1 LTVCRDLASD
11 WIHFDCRNAGA
22 KQLRWENAAMSKLLE
37 GKVALVTGASSGI
50 GEATALCLAE
60 AGACVAM
67 SARRADRLDGLVSQI
82 EAMGGQALAIP
93 GDMTLEADAKRAV
106 EETVACFGR
115 IDILINSAGVMQA
128 GGIENCDTAL
138 YKQVIDINLMG
149 TVYTCAAAVPHMLEQ
164 GGGDIVTISSLAGR
178 KGGPMTSAYSA
189 SKHAVNFM
197 TDGMRQELGGKNIR
211 VSTLMPGATET
222 EVASG
227 IKDPNWK
234 TAIAAHV
241 SKEGA
246 VKPRDIGETIVFMM
260 AMPRRTNISEISVRP
275 TIDTTA

>member
-1 LTVCRDLASD
+1 
-11 WIHFDCRNAGA
+11 
-22 KQLRWENAAMSKLLE
+22 MSRPLE

-60 AGACVAM
+60 AGAAVAM
-67 SARRADRLDGLVSQI
+67 SARRAERLSGLVEKI
-82 EAMGGQALAIP
+82 ESMGGRALAIP
-93 GDMTLEADAKRAV
+93 GDMTVEDDARRAV
-106 EETVACFGR
+106 EETVARLGR
-115 IDILINSAGVMQA
+115 VDILVNSAGIMEA

-138 YKQVIDINLMG
+138 YRKVIDINLMG

-164 GGGDIVTISSLAGR
+164 GGGDIITISSLAGR

-197 TDGMRQELGGKNIR
+197 TDGMRQELGDRNIR
-211 VSTLMPGATET
+211 VTTLMPGATET
-222 EVASG
+222 EVGDNIS
-227 IKDPNWK
+227 DPNWRK
-234 TAIAAHV
+234 AIQAHV

-246 VKPRDIGETIVFMM
+246 VKPRDIGETIVFIL
-260 AMPRRTNISEISVRP
+260 AMPRRTNISEISIRP